1 MGGRAVT
8 RLPVT
13 VERRRAGG
21 RRSAVG
27 VVLALAL
34 VAGACSGGGDG
45 DDGNVLR
52 YGLELEINLTSGN
65 FDPAKSQKDC
75 DRIVIQWIYDT
86 LTRVDRQGN
95 VHPNLAERWELDE
108 RTFTLHLRDGV
119 EFQDGSPYDA
129 AAVKKGLEHLK
140 KGEQTGPELA
150 IIDTI
155 DVVDDLTVRLNLE
168 DDTGSKLPALFAH
181 RQGMI
186 VAPAA
191 LDAGTSATKPVGA
204 GPYQLTRFQP
214 GEVISLRAF
223 DGYWKL
229 EERKLGGIDF
239 TQVAVGGPAVN
250 ALKGK
255 DLDLVS
261 FEAESLPEVEN
272 KAGIGTDTQLSQQ
285 YLQLQFRMSRPP
297 FDKLEVR
304 QAVNHAINRDELN
317 QVVLAGKGE
326 VAWMPFPQSS
336 KAYNAAVAQRY
347 PYDVEKAKRLLR
359 QAGYPD
365 GFEFTM
371 VIPGGGIV
379 GQERQAEI
387 LQAQLA
393 KAGIRAT
400 IRRSTE
406 IAVEYYLQKIG
417 EAFSAARLPDPNP
430 VVQMLDQWGKFRFV
444 AVHNGAEHDDLTEVL
459 KRAQSTSDPAELK
472 RLLDQ
477 ATTIVVENALEAPLV
492 FQPRNVAWD
501 TGRVG
506 GTVEAPPSACDPVDL
521 RTVTMKE

>member
-1 MGGRAVT
+1 M
-8 RLPVT
+8 
-13 VERRRAGG
+13 
-21 RRSAVG
+21 VG
-27 VVLALAL
+27 AVLALLL
-34 VAGACSGGGDG
+34 VVGACSSGDGGGGDAKG
-45 DDGNVLR
+45 VLR
-52 YGLELEINLTSGN
+52 YGLELEINLTAGN
-65 FDPAKSQKDC
+65 FDPSKSQKDC

-86 LTRVDRQGN
+86 LTRVDRQGK
-95 VHPNLAERWELDE
+95 VSPNLAERWELDG

-119 EFQDGSPYDA
+119 TFQDGSPFDA

-150 IIDTI
+150 IVDTI
-155 DVVDDLTVRLNLE
+155 DVVDPRTVRLNLK
-168 DDTGSKLPALFAH
+168 DDTGSKLPVLFAH

-191 LDAGTSATKPVGA
+191 LDAGNSATKPIGA
-204 GPYQLTRFQP
+204 GPYRLTDFRP
-214 GEVISLRAF
+214 GEVISLRRF
-223 DGYWKL
+223 DGYWKPADQ
-229 EERKLGGIDF
+229 KLDGIDF

-272 KAGIGTDTQLSQQ
+272 QAGIGTDTQLSQQ
-285 YLQLQFRMSRPP
+285 YLQVQFRLSRPP
-297 FDKLEVR
+297 FDNVKVR

-336 KAYNAAVAQRY
+336 TAYNATVAARY
-347 PYDVEKAKRLLR
+347 PYDVDTAKRLLR
-359 QAGYPD
+359 EAGYPN

-387 LQAQLA
+387 IQAQLA
-393 KAGIRAT
+393 KVGIRAT

-430 VVQMLDQWGKFRFV
+430 VVQILDQWGKFRFV
-444 AVHNGAEHDDLTEVL
+444 AVHNGAERDDLTDVM
-459 KRAQSTSDPAELK
+459 KRAQSTTDPAEYQ
-472 RLLDQ
+472 RLLDEG
-477 ATTIVVENALEAPLV
+477 TRIVVENALEAPLV
-492 FQPRNVAWD
+492 FQPRNVAWA
-501 TGRVG
+501 TARVG

-521 RTVTMKE
+521 RTVSMKG